1 MMGIWWSLWMA
12 CGEKSSD
19 SASIQPWNSAELA
32 TISGTCPT
40 IDGSRNLQTFT
51 SNDTERTVQFVV
63 PSTDT
68 DNMLPV
74 FFFHGLMP
82 EGSNPTNQ
90 LITGLS
96 LQEVADRENILFIL
110 PVSPIWDLFG
120 QRFHLWNIEQ
130 GTELN
135 DLTMFDDLRSCLAEQ
150 YDVYNSTQLNLDRLS
165 VMGFSGGALFTTVVL
180 SNRADTLAS
189 AVEMSGGADLSIP
202 GFENPFSVHN
212 PSSVNVPVL
221 LMSGGDSD
229 VWPNAS
235 MPVVNFEEATEHL
248 FDELQGASQTSVLC
262 SHNTGHN
269 IPPRGWTQALD
280 WVTAHE
286 YDTVSP
292 YETEVDD
299 ENWTDWCTWTAE

>member
-1 MMGIWWSLWMA
+1 MLGILWTTLWMA
-12 CGEKSSD
+12 CGEKNTD
-19 SASIQPWNSAELA
+19 SASIQPWASAELS
-32 TISGTCPT
+32 TISGTCPV
-40 IDGSRNLQTFT
+40 IDGSRSVQTFT
-51 SNDTERTVQFVV
+51 SNGTERTVQFVM
-63 PSTDT
+63 PSSDS
-68 DNMLPV
+68 DNIQPV

-90 LITGLS
+90 LITALS
-96 LQEVADRENILFIL
+96 LQEVADRENVLFIL

-130 GTELN
+130 GTEVN
-135 DLTMFDDLRSCLAEQ
+135 DLTMFDDLRSCVAQ
-150 YDVYNSTQLNLDRLS
+150 HYDVYNSDRLNLDRLS

-212 PSSVNVPVL
+212 SSSVNVPVL

-235 MPVVNFEEATEHL
+235 MPVVDFEEASQHL
-248 FDELQGASQTSVLC
+248 FTELQGAEQTSVLC
-262 SHNTGHN
+262 THNTGHN

-280 WVTAHE
+280 WITSHE
-286 YDTVSP
+286 YNLTSP
-292 YETEVDD
+292 FVTEVSD
-299 ENWTDWCTWTAE
+299 WTDWCTWTVE